1 MSAEQVAAANE
12 RLAELHIPGARIA
25 EAQGRPE
32 LRWRLYAHLNFSVD
46 GTAENTVKTECL
58 LATAFTMPEILEKAW
73 EFSRD
78 SKRQME
84 FVEFGKNRHLRGLP
98 LDTEPL
104 PETPEQR
111 ARTEATEAKM
121 KRGIENYREG
131 MRAHLHNKLAAE
143 GLLDAAKRYHQ
154 RTGRLGNLFGRV
166 RQVFDLGR

>member
-58 LATAFTMPEILEKAW
+58 LATAFTAGEILEKAW
-73 EFSRD
+73 EFSKD
-78 SKRQME
+78 TKRQMD
-84 FVEFGKNRHLRGLP
+84 FVEFGKHRHLRGLP

-104 PETPEQR
+104 PETPEQK
-111 ARTEATEAKM
+111 ARTEASREKM

-131 MRAHLHNKLAAE
+131 MRAHLHNKLAME
-143 GLLDAAKRYHQ
+143 GLLDAAKRYHAK
-154 RTGRLGNLFGRV
+154 TGRLGNLFGKV